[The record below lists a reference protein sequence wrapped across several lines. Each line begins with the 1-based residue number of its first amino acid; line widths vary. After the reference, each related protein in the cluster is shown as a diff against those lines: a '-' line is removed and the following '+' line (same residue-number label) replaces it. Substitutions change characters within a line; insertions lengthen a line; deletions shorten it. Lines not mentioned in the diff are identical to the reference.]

1 MAVSDEFEQI
11 VGAPAVSDECH
22 WFPPFAGWCARA
34 GFHCGMQVPFSKAL
48 KEWETKSGVPA
59 PEASEIL
66 LYGGMSQETKRLF
79 INKLDGAI
87 NTLKECE

>member
-1 MAVSDEFEQI
+1 
-11 VGAPAVSDECH
+11 
-22 WFPPFAGWCARA
+22 
-34 GFHCGMQVPFSKAL
+34 MQVPFSKAL

>member
-1 MAVSDEFEQI
+1 V
-11 VGAPAVSDECH
+11 
-22 WFPPFAGWCARA
+22 
-34 GFHCGMQVPFSKAL
+34 QVPFSKAL
-48 KEWETKSGVPA
+48 KEWEAKSGVPA